1 VAELR
6 RLLCRVSDR
15 TGQQQTGVAGQPAGA
30 FQAAAMREARPK
42 KKVEAMTLRCVIVDD
57 SPGFVAAARSLLE
70 RQGLRV
76 LGAASNCAEGLRLAA
91 DLRPD
96 VVLVD
101 IDLGGE
107 SGFEL
112 ARRLVQME
120 DPVPAPVILVS
131 THIEEDYADLIADS
145 PALGFLSK
153 SVISAAT
160 IRRLLGLGNGPGSS
174 TPCASR

>member
-1 VAELR
+1 M
-6 RLLCRVSDR
+6 D
-15 TGQQQTGVAGQPAGA
+15 
-30 FQAAAMREARPK
+30 
-42 KKVEAMTLRCVIVDD
+42 LRCVIVDD

-76 LGAASNCAEGLRLAA
+76 LGVASNCAEGLRLAA
-91 DLRPD
+91 ELRPD

-112 ARRLVQME
+112 ARRLDQME
-120 DPVPAPVILVS
+120 APAPVILVS
-131 THIEEDYADLIADS
+131 THSEEDYAELIADS

-153 SVISAAT
+153 TSISATT
-160 IRRLLGLGNGPGSS
+160 IRHLLEWGPDPVAAGQR
-174 TPCASR
+174 ASG

>member
-1 VAELR
+1 
-6 RLLCRVSDR
+6 
-15 TGQQQTGVAGQPAGA
+15 
-30 FQAAAMREARPK
+30 MRDVRPK
-42 KKVEAMTLRCVIVDD
+42 EKVGAMTLRCVLVDD
-57 SPGFVAAARSLLE
+57 SPGFVAAAHSLLE

-76 LGAASNCAEGLRLAA
+76 LGSASNCAEGLRLAA

-101 IDLGGE
+101 IDLGDE

-112 ARRLVQME
+112 ARRLDQMK
-120 DPVPAPVILVS
+120 DPAPAQVILVS
-131 THIEEDYADLIADS
+131 THTEEDYADLIADS

-160 IRRLLGLGNGPGSS
+160 IRRLLGGEKGPGSS
-174 TPCASR
+174 PQRASGR

>member
-1 VAELR
+1 MAL
-6 RLLCRVSDR
+6 
-15 TGQQQTGVAGQPAGA
+15 T
-30 FQAAAMREARPK
+30 
-42 KKVEAMTLRCVIVDD
+42 CVIVDD
-57 SPGFVAAARSLLE
+57 SPDFVAAARSLLK

-91 DLRPD
+91 ELHPD

-112 ARRLVQME
+112 ARRLDQIE
-120 DPVPAPVILVS
+120 APAPAPVILVS
-131 THIEEDYADLIADS
+131 THSEEDYAELIADS

-160 IRRLLGLGNGPGSS
+160 IRRLLGRGTGPGSS
-174 TPCASR
+174 TQRASR

>member
-1 VAELR
+1 MSLE
-6 RLLCRVSDR
+6 
-15 TGQQQTGVAGQPAGA
+15 
-30 FQAAAMREARPK
+30 
-42 KKVEAMTLRCVIVDD
+42 CVIVDD

-76 LGAASNCAEGLRLAA
+76 LGAASNCAEGLRLVA

-112 ARRLVQME
+112 ARRLGWTE
-120 DPVPAPVILVS
+120 DLAPAPVILVS
-131 THIEEDYADLIADS
+131 THSEEDYADLIVDS

-153 SVISAAT
+153 SMISATT
-160 IRRLLGLGNGPGSS
+160 IRRLLGRGTDPVRPLNVLPG
-174 TPCASR
+174 R